1 MLRTS
6 LLLFAAALAASP
18 AAAAERRHDLMMTRV
33 VVGDLDLATERGAAA
48 MLRRIKSAAR
58 ELCALPRSELYR
70 NTEGLEWK
78 CRRGAMDA
86 AVERLHAPKLTLAY
100 AEWVSAE
107 PADEPPSPRYR

>member
-1 MLRTS
+1 MIRAS

-18 AAAAERRHDLMMTRV
+18 ATAEPRRDLMMTRV
-33 VVGDLDLATERGAAA
+33 VVGDLDLATDTGAAS

-86 AVERLHAPKLTLAY
+86 AVERLKAPKLTYAY
-100 AEWVSAE
+100 AQWVSAE

>member
-1 MLRTS
+1 MIRAS

-18 AAAAERRHDLMMTRV
+18 AAAEPRRDLMMTRV
-33 VVGDLDLATERGAAA
+33 AVGDLDLSTGNGAAT

-86 AVERLHAPKLTLAY
+86 VVERLKAPKLTLAY
-100 AEWVSAE
+100 AEWISAE
-107 PADEPPSPRYR
+107 PAVEPPSPRYR